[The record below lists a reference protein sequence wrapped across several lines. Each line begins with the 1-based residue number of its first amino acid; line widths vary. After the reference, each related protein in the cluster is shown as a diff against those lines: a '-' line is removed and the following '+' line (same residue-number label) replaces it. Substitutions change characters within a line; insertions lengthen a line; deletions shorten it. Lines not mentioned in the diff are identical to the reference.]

1 MKSKNGLPVIDRQ
14 KELNSVDQTVAL
26 DEIITETRQH
36 LRESVELS
44 FGRKL
49 KVTSHEGLG
58 DQITL
63 SDPGGKV
70 ELQILIT
77 ARGPVLRFETA
88 DLQISSKGKIRFQ
101 CEDFE
106 VHAHHEIKQ
115 TSEGDFRQQVSGNA
129 HVDVKGDLDA
139 EARTCSL
146 SASRGNINLNAN
158 DDIKMKSERILL
170 NC

>member
-1 MKSKNGLPVIDRQ
+1 MKSKGGLPVIDRQ
-14 KELNSVDQTVAL
+14 KESNSPETVAL

-49 KVTSHEGLG
+49 KVTSQEGLG

-63 SDPGGKV
+63 SDPGGRV

-77 ARGPVLRFETA
+77 ARGPVLRFEAA
-88 DLQISSKGKIRFQ
+88 DLQISSKGKIQFQ
-101 CEDFE
+101 CEDLE

-115 TSEGDFRQQVSGNA
+115 VCEGNFFQEVSGNV
-129 HVDVKGDLDA
+129 HMDVKGDLDT